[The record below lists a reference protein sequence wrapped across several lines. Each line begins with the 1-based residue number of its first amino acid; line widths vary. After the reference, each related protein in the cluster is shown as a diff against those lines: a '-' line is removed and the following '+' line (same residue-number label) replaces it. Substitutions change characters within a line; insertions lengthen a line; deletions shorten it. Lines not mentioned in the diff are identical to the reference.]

1 MRIYNRKIKKKKKV
15 SKGELNYYSMPI
27 KQYLYFILV
36 SLLLLYGVLIT
47 ILWMRKNRNGY
58 IIIDGM
64 KTNEITKKDLLNHDN
79 IHLVNFNA
87 GDNLTIPSNIGEKAY
102 AKIFCPTHD
111 LINVSFTGFFNI
123 VEHGEAGGNVGSY
136 DMALPANNTFSYRS
150 KDLTSQDNVKVEL
163 AGFEL
168 ALYYDNSGVLN
179 LYGIAFTV
187 DNLNVS

>member
-1 MRIYNRKIKKKKKV
+1 MDEKKQEWVYN
-15 SKGELNYYSMPI
+15 
-27 KQYLYFILV
+27 
-36 SLLLLYGVLIT
+36 
-47 ILWMRKNRNGY
+47 NRWY
-58 IIIDGM
+58 A
-64 KTNEITKKDLLNHDN
+64 NEITKKDLLNNDN

-111 LINVSFTGFFNI
+111 QITVRFRGFFNI
-123 VEHGEAGGNVGSY
+123 VEHGEAATYVGNY
-136 DMALPANNTFSYRS
+136 DMAVPANNTHSFRS
-150 KDLTSQDNVKVEL
+150 EDLTSQDNVNVEL
-163 AGFEL
+163 RGFEL